1 MYIIFLRRLI
11 QALISGGSG
20 AYLPV
25 MITGFVADVNTYTN
39 TILIGKALNR
49 ILFFC
54 DGFELSS
61 YAGVILDNV
70 TGTIN
75 FPIQIS
81 GSIKMFVEIS
91 TGGNI
96 PLMLTDTVNKVNS
109 YTNTALIGKTL
120 DKILFFCDGVELSS
134 NSGVTINPATGTAD
148 FPMQITGDIKI
159 LIY

>member
-75 FPIQIS
+75 FPMQIS
-81 GSIKMFVEIS
+81 GAIKMFVEIS

-96 PLMLTDTVNKVNS
+96 PLMLTDSVNKVNS
-109 YTNTALIGKTL
+109 YP
-120 DKILFFCDGVELSS
+120 EH
-134 NSGVTINPATGTAD
+134 
-148 FPMQITGDIKI
+148 
-159 LIY
+159 

>member
-11 QALISGGSG
+11 QALVNGGSG

-25 MITGFVADVNTYTN
+25 MVTGAVNDVNTYTN
-39 TILIGKALNR
+39 TILIGKALSK

-54 DGFELSS
+54 DGLELSS
-61 YAGVILDNV
+61 YAGVTFDDV
-70 TGTIN
+70 SGTIG
-75 FPIQIS
+75 FPMQIS
-81 GSIKMFVEIS
+81 GDVKMFVEIS

-96 PLMLTDTVNKVNS
+96 PLMLTDHVNNVNT

-134 NSGVTINPATGTAD
+134 NAGVTMAPITGTAS